1 MKLERTKEIESW
13 ILDNRQNYTRPH
25 LCHVY
30 VSDNFGVT
38 YTHAKKLYY
47 RAVRGADIGAESVP
61 DAAMD
66 NDTTT
71 TTAQYSK
78 RKVLTA
84 YDQDGKLMNIEQ
96 YCNYY
101 GIPFDQAKTYKLVTH
116 TGVPFYNIASNII
129 NEPSEDLIDA
139 DELRQLIEEDL
150 KGYKYKAKPKA
161 IYNKKINVVKIS
173 DLHFGAYIDN
183 LIKSKDYSISILAER
198 LRDASDIINDDPS
211 EEVHVHIL
219 GDLIESF
226 TGLNHKNSWKG
237 LAEGMIGAEAV
248 KLCCQVLHESFLERI
263 VNLKTVKIVAGN
275 HDRLTSDKNEDTE
288 GGAANLIAWGL
299 GLIGYNVEFNPSV
312 ITHTI
317 DGICHILT
325 HGHHGISRLSTK
337 DLCWTYGQQGIYN
350 LITEGHLHAIIEKLS
365 VKKMT
370 GTYTIKDDAID
381 HRRIVAPSF
390 FTGNSFSE
398 NLGYTSNSGFVTCR
412 NNGKG
417 VPHMMYW
424 AL

>member
-1 MKLERTKEIESW
+1 MKLERTQEIESW
-13 ILDNRQNYTRPH
+13 ILENRQNYTRPH

-47 RAVRGADIGAESVP
+47 RAVRGSDMGADVVP

-129 NEPSEDLIDA
+129 NEPTEDLIDA
-139 DELRQLIEEDL
+139 DELRQLISEDL
-150 KGYKYKAKPKA
+150 KGYKYKSNPKA

-198 LRDASDIINDDPS
+198 LRDAADIINSDPS

-237 LAEGMIGAEAV
+237 LAKGMIGAEAV
-248 KLCCQVLHESFLERI
+248 KLCCQVLHESFLQRI
-263 VNLKTVKIVAGN
+263 TNLKTVKIVAGN

-325 HGHHGISRLSTK
+325 HGHHGISRMSTK

-350 LITEGHLHAIIEKLS
+350 LIAEGHLHSIIEKLS